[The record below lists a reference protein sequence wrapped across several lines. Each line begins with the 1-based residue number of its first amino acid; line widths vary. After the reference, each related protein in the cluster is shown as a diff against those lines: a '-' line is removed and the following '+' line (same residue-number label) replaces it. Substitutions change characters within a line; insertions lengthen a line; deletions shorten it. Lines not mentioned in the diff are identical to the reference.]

1 MNEIISKKNSLFY
14 KINYRNRIIAIGAAG
29 GLEMSQSYNL

>member
-1 MNEIISKKNSLFY
+1 MNEIISKKNSLLT
-14 KINYRNRIIAIGAAG
+14 KIFFSYAIGAAG

>member
-1 MNEIISKKNSLFY
+1 MNEIISKKNSLLT
-14 KINYRNRIIAIGAAG
+14 KIFSYAIGAAG

>member
-1 MNEIISKKNSLFY
+1 MNEIISKKNHFY
-14 KINYRNRIIAIGAAG
+14 VKNLRLYQTIAIGAAG